1 MQYQSTATIKS
12 TSFEGVEFTIARM
25 TFGRRIELMRRVRQ
39 LSAQM
44 EFEKAGSQV
53 ADQIQASLI
62 GAEIDELYLKWGL
75 VTVAGLELDCRELT
89 PEALI
94 SHGPEELCREIIAAI
109 KSECSLT
116 DAERK
121 N

>member
-1 MQYQSTATIKS
+1 MLYQSTTTIQS

-53 ADQIQASLI
+53 ADQIHASLI
-62 GAEIDELYLKWGL
+62 GAEIDGLYLKWGL
-75 VTVAGLELDCRELT
+75 VAIEGLELDCGEVTAESLV
-89 PEALI
+89 
-94 SHGPEELCREIIAAI
+94 SHGPEALCREIIAAI